1 MTNVTELSHI
11 KSTFTLPPKYIFG
24 RSSLIFNKNDGIT
37 SSNQIANVSQ
47 LMNTTEQNRHIQET
61 VSGERQRLL
70 GFIRQRVPS
79 LSDAEDVL
87 QEVFYEL
94 VEMYRLTKP
103 IDQTVAW
110 MFTVA
115 RNKIN
120 DLYRRKK
127 VDALEEITANVSDE
141 NEDLSLF
148 DILPDGSNQDP
159 MMQETILEALSEA
172 LEELPT
178 HQRLVFELHELEDKS
193 FKEISEITGVKVSVL
208 ISEKRQ
214 AILFLRD
221 KLRYLYEDLFE

>member
-1 MTNVTELSHI
+1 
-11 KSTFTLPPKYIFG
+11 
-24 RSSLIFNKNDGIT
+24 
-37 SSNQIANVSQ
+37 
-47 LMNTTEQNRHIQET
+47 MNTTEQNNQIQKT

-79 LSDAEDVL
+79 LHDAEDVL

-127 VDALEEITANVSDE
+127 IDTIEDLTSGNNDEDE
-141 NEDLSLF
+141 NLSLF
-148 DILPDGSNQDP
+148 DMLPDGSNQDP

-172 LEELPT
+172 LEELPA

-193 FKEISEITGVKVSVL
+193 FKEISEITGVKTSVL

>member
-1 MTNVTELSHI
+1 
-11 KSTFTLPPKYIFG
+11 
-24 RSSLIFNKNDGIT
+24 
-37 SSNQIANVSQ
+37 
-47 LMNTTEQNRHIQET
+47 MNTTEQNNQIQKT
-61 VSGERQRLL
+61 INGERQRLL

-79 LSDAEDVL
+79 LHDAEDVL

-120 DLYRRKK
+120 DFYRRKK
-127 VDALEEITANVSDE
+127 ADAIEELTSYPNDE
-141 NEDLSLF
+141 YEKLSLF
-148 DILPDGSNQDP
+148 DMLPDGSNQDP

-172 LEELPT
+172 LEELPA
-178 HQRLVFELHELEDKS
+178 HQRLVFEMHELEDKS

-208 ISEKRQ
+208 VSEKRQ

-221 KLRYLYEDLFE
+221 KLRYLYERFI

>member
-1 MTNVTELSHI
+1 
-11 KSTFTLPPKYIFG
+11 
-24 RSSLIFNKNDGIT
+24 
-37 SSNQIANVSQ
+37 
-47 LMNTTEQNRHIQET
+47 MNTTEQNKQIQQT

-79 LSDAEDVL
+79 LHDAEDVL

-103 IDQTVAW
+103 LDQTVAW

-120 DLYRRKK
+120 DFYRKKK
-127 VDALEEITANVSDE
+127 VDALEELTRSSNDE
-141 NEDLSLF
+141 DEKLSLF

-172 LEELPT
+172 LSELPP

-193 FKEISEITGVKVSVL
+193 FKEISEITGVKINSL

-214 AILFLRD
+214 AILYLRD

>member
-1 MTNVTELSHI
+1 
-11 KSTFTLPPKYIFG
+11 
-24 RSSLIFNKNDGIT
+24 
-37 SSNQIANVSQ
+37 
-47 LMNTTEQNRHIQET
+47 MNTTEQNKQIQKT

-79 LSDAEDVL
+79 LHDAEDVL

-120 DLYRRKK
+120 DFYRHKK
-127 VDALEEITANVSDE
+127 VDALEELTSGLNDE
-141 NEDLSLF
+141 DEKLSLF

-172 LEELPT
+172 LEELPA
-178 HQRLVFELHELEDKS
+178 HQRLVFEMHELEDKS
-193 FKEISEITGVKVSVL
+193 FKEISEITGVKINIL

>member
-1 MTNVTELSHI
+1 
-11 KSTFTLPPKYIFG
+11 
-24 RSSLIFNKNDGIT
+24 
-37 SSNQIANVSQ
+37 
-47 LMNTTEQNRHIQET
+47 MNTTEQNKQIQQT
-61 VSGERQRLL
+61 ISGERQRLL

-79 LSDAEDVL
+79 LHDAEDVL

-127 VDALEEITANVSDE
+127 VDALDEMTTGINE
-141 NEDLSLF
+141 NEESLSLF
-148 DILPDGSNQDP
+148 DILSDSSNQDP
-159 MMQETILEALSEA
+159 MLQETILEALTEA

-193 FKEISEITGVKVSVL
+193 FKEISEITGVKINIL

-214 AILFLRD
+214 AVLFLRE

>member
-1 MTNVTELSHI
+1 
-11 KSTFTLPPKYIFG
+11 
-24 RSSLIFNKNDGIT
+24 
-37 SSNQIANVSQ
+37 
-47 LMNTTEQNRHIQET
+47 MNTTEQNNQIQKT

-79 LSDAEDVL
+79 LHDAEDVL

-120 DLYRRKK
+120 DFYRRKK
-127 VDALEEITANVSDE
+127 VDALEELTSSPNDE
-141 NEDLSLF
+141 DEKLSLF

-159 MMQETILEALSEA
+159 MMQETILEALTEA
-172 LEELPT
+172 LEELPA
-178 HQRLVFELHELEDKS
+178 HQRLVFEMHELEDKS
-193 FKEISEITGVKVSVL
+193 FKEISEITGVKVNVL

>member
-1 MTNVTELSHI
+1 
-11 KSTFTLPPKYIFG
+11 
-24 RSSLIFNKNDGIT
+24 
-37 SSNQIANVSQ
+37 
-47 LMNTTEQNRHIQET
+47 MNTTEQNKQIQET
-61 VSGERQRLL
+61 VSDEKQRLL

-127 VDALEEITANVSDE
+127 VDALEEMTANVSDE
-141 NEDLSLF
+141 NENLSLF
-148 DILPDGSNQDP
+148 DILPDDSNQDP

-172 LEELPT
+172 LEELPA

-193 FKEISEITGVKVSVL
+193 FKEISEITGIKVNVL
-208 ISEKRQ
+208 ISQKRQ

>member
-1 MTNVTELSHI
+1 
-11 KSTFTLPPKYIFG
+11 
-24 RSSLIFNKNDGIT
+24 
-37 SSNQIANVSQ
+37 
-47 LMNTTEQNRHIQET
+47 MNTTEQNNQIQKT

-79 LSDAEDVL
+79 LHDAEDVL

-120 DLYRRKK
+120 DFYRRKK
-127 VDALEEITANVSDE
+127 LDVLEELTSDPSDE
-141 NEDLSLF
+141 DEKLSLF
-148 DILPDGSNQDP
+148 DMLTDGSNQDP

-208 ISEKRQ
+208 VSEKRQ

-221 KLRYLYEDLFE
+221 KLRYLYEELFE

>member
-1 MTNVTELSHI
+1 
-11 KSTFTLPPKYIFG
+11 
-24 RSSLIFNKNDGIT
+24 
-37 SSNQIANVSQ
+37 
-47 LMNTTEQNRHIQET
+47 MNTTEQNKQIQKT

-79 LSDAEDVL
+79 LHDAEDVL

-120 DLYRRKK
+120 DFYRHKK
-127 VDALEEITANVSDE
+127 VDALEELTSGLNDE
-141 NEDLSLF
+141 DEKLSIF

-172 LEELPT
+172 LEELPA
-178 HQRLVFELHELEDKS
+178 HQRLVFEMHELEDKS
-193 FKEISEITGVKVSVL
+193 FKEISEITGVKINIL

>member
-1 MTNVTELSHI
+1 
-11 KSTFTLPPKYIFG
+11 
-24 RSSLIFNKNDGIT
+24 
-37 SSNQIANVSQ
+37 
-47 LMNTTEQNRHIQET
+47 MNTTEQNNQIQKT

-79 LSDAEDVL
+79 LHDAEDVL

-110 MFTVA
+110 IFTVA

-120 DLYRRKK
+120 DFYRRKK
-127 VDALEEITANVSDE
+127 LDVLEELTSGPSDE
-141 NEDLSLF
+141 DEKLSLF
-148 DILPDGSNQDP
+148 DMLPDGSTQDP

-208 ISEKRQ
+208 VSEKRQ

-221 KLRYLYEDLFE
+221 KLRYLYEELFE

>member
-1 MTNVTELSHI
+1 
-11 KSTFTLPPKYIFG
+11 
-24 RSSLIFNKNDGIT
+24 
-37 SSNQIANVSQ
+37 
-47 LMNTTEQNRHIQET
+47 MNTTEQNKHIQET
-61 VSGERQRLL
+61 ISSEKQRLL

-127 VDALEEITANVSDE
+127 VNALEELSVIMGDKEE
-141 NEDLSLF
+141 NISLF

-172 LEELPT
+172 LEELPA

-221 KLRYLYEDLFE
+221 KLKYLYEDLFE

>member
-1 MTNVTELSHI
+1 
-11 KSTFTLPPKYIFG
+11 
-24 RSSLIFNKNDGIT
+24 
-37 SSNQIANVSQ
+37 
-47 LMNTTEQNRHIQET
+47 MNTTEQNKQIQQT
-61 VSGERQRLL
+61 ISGERQRLL

-79 LSDAEDVL
+79 LHDAEDVL

-127 VDALEEITANVSDE
+127 IDAIEDLTSGNNDE
-141 NEDLSLF
+141 DEKLSLF

-172 LEELPT
+172 LEELPA
-178 HQRLVFELHELEDKS
+178 HQRLVFEMHELEDKS
-193 FKEISEITGVKVSVL
+193 FKEIAEITGVKVNVL

-214 AILFLRD
+214 AILFLRE
-221 KLRYLYEDLFE
+221 KLRYLYEELFE

>member
-1 MTNVTELSHI
+1 
-11 KSTFTLPPKYIFG
+11 
-24 RSSLIFNKNDGIT
+24 
-37 SSNQIANVSQ
+37 
-47 LMNTTEQNRHIQET
+47 MNTTEQNKLIQET
-61 VSGERQRLL
+61 VSGEKKRLL
-70 GFIRQRVPS
+70 GFIRQRVPT
-79 LSDAEDVL
+79 LADAEDVL

-103 IDQTVAW
+103 IDQTAAW

-127 VDALEEITANVSDE
+127 VDALDELTANMGDE
-141 NEDLSLF
+141 NENLSLF
-148 DILPDGSNQDP
+148 DILPDGTNHDP

-172 LEELPT
+172 LEELPA

-193 FKEISEITGVKVSVL
+193 FKEISEITGIKVSVL
-208 ISEKRQ
+208 ISQKRQ

>member
-1 MTNVTELSHI
+1 
-11 KSTFTLPPKYIFG
+11 
-24 RSSLIFNKNDGIT
+24 
-37 SSNQIANVSQ
+37 
-47 LMNTTEQNRHIQET
+47 MNTIEQNKQIQET
-61 VSGERQRLL
+61 ISGERNRLL
-70 GFIRQRVPS
+70 GFIRQRMPS
-79 LSDAEDVL
+79 LPDAEDVL

-120 DLYRRKK
+120 DFYRRKK
-127 VDALEEITANVSDE
+127 VDALEEITASMNDE
-141 NEDLSLF
+141 EEGLSLF
-148 DILPDGSNQDP
+148 EILPDRSNQDP
-159 MMQETILEALSEA
+159 MMQETILEALTEA

-178 HQRLVFELHELEDKS
+178 HQKLVFELHELEDKS
-193 FKEISEITGVKVSVL
+193 FKEISEITGVKTSVL

>member
-1 MTNVTELSHI
+1 
-11 KSTFTLPPKYIFG
+11 
-24 RSSLIFNKNDGIT
+24 
-37 SSNQIANVSQ
+37 
-47 LMNTTEQNRHIQET
+47 MNTIEQNKQIQKN
-61 VSGERQRLL
+61 VSGERKRLL
-70 GFIRQRVPS
+70 GFIRQRIPS
-79 LSDAEDVL
+79 LPDAEDVL

-120 DLYRRKK
+120 DFYRRKK
-127 VDALEEITANVSDE
+127 VDALEEITSIASDE
-141 NEDLSLF
+141 NEKLSLF

-159 MMQETILEALSEA
+159 MMQETILEALTEA

-178 HQRLVFELHELEDKS
+178 HQRLVFEMHELEDKS

-208 ISEKRQ
+208 IAEKRQ
-214 AILFLRD
+214 AILSLRE
-221 KLRYLYEDLFE
+221 KLSYLYEDLFE

>member
-1 MTNVTELSHI
+1 
-11 KSTFTLPPKYIFG
+11 
-24 RSSLIFNKNDGIT
+24 
-37 SSNQIANVSQ
+37 
-47 LMNTTEQNRHIQET
+47 MNTIEQNKHIQET
-61 VSGERQRLL
+61 ISGERNRLL
-70 GFIRQRVPS
+70 GFIRQRMPS
-79 LSDAEDVL
+79 LPDAEDVL

-120 DLYRRKK
+120 DFYRRKK
-127 VDALEEITANVSDE
+127 VDALEEITASINDDE
-141 NEDLSLF
+141 GLSLF
-148 DILPDGSNQDP
+148 DILPDSSSQDP

-193 FKEISEITGVKVSVL
+193 FKEISEITGAKVNVL
-208 ISEKRQ
+208 IAEKRQ

>member
-1 MTNVTELSHI
+1 
-11 KSTFTLPPKYIFG
+11 
-24 RSSLIFNKNDGIT
+24 
-37 SSNQIANVSQ
+37 
-47 LMNTTEQNRHIQET
+47 MNTTEQNKQIQKT

-79 LSDAEDVL
+79 LHDAEDVL

-103 IDQTVAW
+103 MDQTVAW

-120 DLYRRKK
+120 DLYRKKK
-127 VDALEEITANVSDE
+127 VDTIEDLTSSGNDE
-141 NEDLSLF
+141 DEKLSLF
-148 DILPDGSNQDP
+148 DMLPDGSNQDP

-193 FKEISEITGVKVSVL
+193 FKEIAEITGVKVSVL
-208 ISEKRQ
+208 VSEKRQ

>member
-1 MTNVTELSHI
+1 MT
-11 KSTFTLPPKYIFG
+11 
-24 RSSLIFNKNDGIT
+24 
-37 SSNQIANVSQ
+37 
-47 LMNTTEQNRHIQET
+47 TTEQNKQIQQT

-70 GFIRQRVPS
+70 GFIRQRVPP
-79 LSDAEDVL
+79 LPDAEDVL

-103 IDQTVAW
+103 IDQTLAW

-120 DLYRRKK
+120 DFYRRKK
-127 VDALEEITANVSDE
+127 VDTLEEMTSNLD
-141 NEDLSLF
+141 NEEDGLSLF
-148 DILPDGSNQDP
+148 DILPDDSTKDP

-172 LEELPT
+172 LEELPA

-193 FKEISEITGVKVSVL
+193 FKEISDITGVKVSVL
-208 ISEKRQ
+208 LAEKRQ

-221 KLRYLYEDLFE
+221 RLGYLYDELFD

>member
-1 MTNVTELSHI
+1 
-11 KSTFTLPPKYIFG
+11 
-24 RSSLIFNKNDGIT
+24 
-37 SSNQIANVSQ
+37 
-47 LMNTTEQNRHIQET
+47 MNTTEQNKHIQET
-61 VSGERQRLL
+61 ISSEKQRLS

-79 LSDAEDVL
+79 MSDAEDVL

-127 VDALEEITANVSDE
+127 VDALEELTVIMGDKE
-141 NEDLSLF
+141 KEDNISLF
-148 DILPDGSNQDP
+148 DIFPDGSNQDP

-172 LEELPT
+172 LEELPA

-214 AILFLRD
+214 AILFLRE
-221 KLRYLYEDLFE
+221 KLRYLYEDLFDI

>member
-1 MTNVTELSHI
+1 
-11 KSTFTLPPKYIFG
+11 
-24 RSSLIFNKNDGIT
+24 
-37 SSNQIANVSQ
+37 
-47 LMNTTEQNRHIQET
+47 MNTTEQNKQILQT
-61 VSGERQRLL
+61 INGEKQRLL

-79 LSDAEDVL
+79 LHDAEDVL

-127 VDALEEITANVSDE
+127 VDALEEIIVTMNDEDE
-141 NEDLSLF
+141 NLSLF
-148 DILPDGSNQDP
+148 DIIPNSSNQDP
-159 MMQETILEALSEA
+159 MLQETILEALSEA
-172 LEELPT
+172 LADLPT

-193 FKEISEITGVKVSVL
+193 FKEIAEITGVKVNIL

-214 AILFLRD
+214 AILFLRE
-221 KLRYLYEDLFE
+221 KLQYLYEDLFG

>member
-1 MTNVTELSHI
+1 
-11 KSTFTLPPKYIFG
+11 
-24 RSSLIFNKNDGIT
+24 
-37 SSNQIANVSQ
+37 
-47 LMNTTEQNRHIQET
+47 MNIIEQNKEIQET
-61 VSGERQRLL
+61 VSGEQQRLL

-79 LSDAEDVL
+79 MPDAEDVL

-94 VEMYRLTKP
+94 IEMYRLTKP

-120 DLYRRKK
+120 DFYRRKK
-127 VDALEEITANVSDE
+127 VDALEEITASMSKEDE
-141 NEDLSLF
+141 NLSLF
-148 DILPDGSNQDP
+148 DILSDNSNQDP
-159 MMQETILEALSEA
+159 MMQETILEVLSEA

-178 HQRLVFELHELEDKS
+178 HQRLVFELHELEEKS
-193 FKEISEITGVKVSVL
+193 FKEIAEITGVKVSVL

-214 AILFLRD
+214 AILFLRE

>member
-1 MTNVTELSHI
+1 
-11 KSTFTLPPKYIFG
+11 
-24 RSSLIFNKNDGIT
+24 
-37 SSNQIANVSQ
+37 
-47 LMNTTEQNRHIQET
+47 MNTTEQNKHIQET
-61 VSGERQRLL
+61 ISSEKQRLL

-79 LSDAEDVL
+79 LYDAEDVL

-110 MFTVA
+110 MFAVA

-127 VDALEEITANVSDE
+127 VDALEELTGIMGDK
-141 NEDLSLF
+141 EDNTSLF

-172 LEELPT
+172 LEELPA
-178 HQRLVFELHELEDKS
+178 HQRLVFELHELEDNS

>member
-1 MTNVTELSHI
+1 MT
-11 KSTFTLPPKYIFG
+11 
-24 RSSLIFNKNDGIT
+24 
-37 SSNQIANVSQ
+37 
-47 LMNTTEQNRHIQET
+47 TTEQNKEIQQT
-61 VSGERQRLL
+61 ISGERQRLL

-103 IDQTVAW
+103 IDQTVGW
-110 MFTVA
+110 LFTVA

-120 DLYRRKK
+120 DFYRKRKT
-127 VDALEEITANVSDE
+127 DALEEVMHETEEDE
-141 NEDLSLF
+141 ENLSLF
-148 DILPDGSNQDP
+148 DILPDSSTQDP

-178 HQRLVFELHELEDKS
+178 HQRFVFEMHELEDKS
-193 FKEISEITGVKVSVL
+193 FKEISAITGVKVNEL

-214 AILFLRD
+214 AVLFLRD
-221 KLRYLYEDLFE
+221 RLRYLYEDLFL

>member
-1 MTNVTELSHI
+1 MT
-11 KSTFTLPPKYIFG
+11 
-24 RSSLIFNKNDGIT
+24 
-37 SSNQIANVSQ
+37 
-47 LMNTTEQNRHIQET
+47 TTEQNKEIQQT
-61 VSGERQRLL
+61 ISGERQRLL

-103 IDQTVAW
+103 IDQTVGW
-110 MFTVA
+110 LFTVA

-120 DLYRRKK
+120 DFYRKRKT
-127 VDALEEITANVSDE
+127 DALEEVMQEIGEDE
-141 NEDLSLF
+141 ENLSLF
-148 DILPDGSNQDP
+148 DILPDSSTQDL

-178 HQRLVFELHELEDKS
+178 HQRFVFEMHELEDKS
-193 FKEISEITGVKVSVL
+193 FKEISAITGVKVSEL

-214 AILFLRD
+214 AVLFLRD
-221 KLRYLYEDLFE
+221 RLRYLYEDLFL

>member
-1 MTNVTELSHI
+1 
-11 KSTFTLPPKYIFG
+11 
-24 RSSLIFNKNDGIT
+24 
-37 SSNQIANVSQ
+37 
-47 LMNTTEQNRHIQET
+47 MNTTEQNNQIQKT

-79 LSDAEDVL
+79 LHDAEDVL

-120 DLYRRKK
+120 DFYRRKK
-127 VDALEEITANVSDE
+127 VDALEDLTSSPNDDE
-141 NEDLSLF
+141 EKLSLF
-148 DILPDGSNQDP
+148 DILSDGSNQDP

-172 LEELPT
+172 LEELPA
-178 HQRLVFELHELEDKS
+178 HQRLVFEMHELEDKS
-193 FKEISEITGVKVSVL
+193 FKEISEITGVKINIL